1 MRGEFRRPRNLLV
14 GERGFAHGESAPR
27 SHPGPARRRKR
38 VRGDL
43 GGAQSTDD
51 STVRFFAQKH
61 GALQNE
67 RALLNQ
73 VEALLTACDPREF
86 LDGRQELTVDV
97 PDAVDGTD
105 CHVEVTADDDRLL
118 LSAGAEDA
126 ETGRTG
132 GRKTLRNLGAGRY
145 DTHLTLPGPG
155 TWRVTVGDPVNAG
168 RVHEVSSV
176 VPAAQP

>member
-1 MRGEFRRPRNLLV
+1 MRGSRLGRVGFQTRRV
-14 GERGFAHGESAPR
+14 WSEQAPTTR
-27 SHPGPARRRKR
+27 SWSDRTSR
-38 VRGDL
+38 VRWVNGL
-43 GGAQSTDD
+43 PPWLSRG
-51 STVRFFAQKH
+51 RK
-61 GALQNE
+61 
-67 RALLNQ
+67 
-73 VEALLTACDPREF
+73 ALLTARDPREF
-86 LDGRQELTVDV
+86 LNGRQELTVDV
-97 PDAVDGTD
+97 PDVVDGTD
-105 CHVEVTADDDRLL
+105 CHVQATADDDRLL
-118 LSAGAEDA
+118 LTAGAEGA